1 MGGKATPSNN
11 QMVSFEMQQAQDAK
25 DKENL
30 RQARLDQGKS
40 AIDQLYSSDNFGD
53 AFYNKY
59 KNAEL
64 AYTQPQLTEQFGKA
78 KTGLTY
84 DLARAGLLDSSVQGY
99 ALGLLNKQNDVNQA
113 GLVAKADTDTGALRT
128 SIASQ
133 KDQAMNQLFATEDPA
148 VAASTAANSAT
159 GAQLQQ
165 PNLQP
170 LGDLFKPI
178 VVGAGA
184 ALQPAYGA
192 YQANQYLG
200 GGTGTTNPTGSG
212 SIQYSSQT

>member
-11 QMVSFEMQQAQDAK
+11 QMVSFEMQQAQQAS

-30 RQARLDQGKS
+30 RQARLNQGKD
-40 AIDQLYSSDNFGD
+40 AIDKLYSNDNFGD
-53 AFYNKY
+53 DFYDKY
-59 KNAEL
+59 KQAEL
-64 AYTQPQLTEQFGKA
+64 NYTQPQLADQYAKA

-84 DLARAGLLDSSVQGY
+84 DLSRAGLLDSSVQGY
-99 ALGLLNKQNDVNQA
+99 ALGLLNKQNDVNNA
-113 GLVAKADTDTGALRT
+113 GVIAKADTDTGALRT

-133 KDQAMNQLFATEDPA
+133 KDQAMNQLFATEDPS
-148 VAASTAANSAT
+148 VAASTAASAAT
-159 GAQLQQ
+159 GAQLAQ

-184 ALQPAYGA
+184 ALSPAYGA

-200 GGTGTTNPTGSG
+200 GGTGTTNPNSSG
-212 SIQYSSQT
+212 SIAYSSQT